1 MTGIESLNAVGFF
14 TLKTDRKIVMSN
26 FIPKKA
32 QRFSVS
38 AIAGAFS
45 LAAVCALGLAGNTA
59 MAKEYKM
66 KLATATVNDVQTEA
80 IKRLAKRIEERSE
93 GRIKTELYP
102 AAQLGSNTRMIEG
115 LQFGTIEFYTGPAA
129 YLVGVD
135 SRYQAMDV
143 PGVFKDARH
152 AQRTFSDPEFREY
165 FMAMGESK
173 GLVGLGM
180 YIYGNTAFTTAF
192 EGKTLADFQGKKV
205 RVLASRIER
214 KGAELM
220 GATAVPVDFSE
231 MVTALQQGTIDGIKS
246 SPPAFTSLKLYNIV
260 KNITATEDGVMGEV
274 MLASKVWWDTLPDD
288 LKAIVKEEA
297 VALEPELYDFVLQD
311 QANAY
316 KTWQEQGGNVFQ
328 LPEDERA
335 KLLENMKQATIELMA
350 ENKANAEVMD
360 LTLKVAERVK

>member
-1 MTGIESLNAVGFF
+1 MLIRTQQEKRRSLSKLAGALSVAV
-14 TLKTDRKIVMSN
+14 LCV
-26 FIPKKA
+26 
-32 QRFSVS
+32 
-38 AIAGAFS
+38 AGAFS
-45 LAAVCALGLAGNTA
+45 QSALAA
-59 MAKEYKM
+59 EYKM

-80 IKRLAKRIEERSE
+80 IKRFAKRIEERSQ
-93 GRIKTELYP
+93 GQIKTELYP
-102 AAQLGSNTRMIEG
+102 AAQLGSNARMIEG

-135 SRYQAMDV
+135 ARYQVMDV
-143 PGVFKDARH
+143 PGVFTDARH

-165 FMAMGESK
+165 FMKIGESK

-180 YIYGNTAFTTAF
+180 YIYGNTAFATKF
-192 EGKTLADFQGKKV
+192 PGKTLADFNGKKV

-231 MVTALQQGTIDGIKS
+231 IVTALQQGTIDGIKS

-260 KNITATEDGVMGEV
+260 DNVTATEDGVMGEV
-274 MLASKVWWDTLPDD
+274 MLVSKVWWDTLPKD
-288 LKAIVKEEA
+288 LQKILKEEA

-316 KTWQEQGGNVFQ
+316 KLWAEQGGTVHK
-328 LPEDERA
+328 LPEQERTE
-335 KLLENMKQATIELMA
+335 LLGKMKAATVELMN
-350 ENKANAEVMD
+350 ENKATAEAMNM
-360 LTLKVAERVK
+360 TLKVADRVK

>member
-1 MTGIESLNAVGFF
+1 MKHNKLKFALAGVVAACAFGF
-14 TLKTDRKIVMSN
+14 S
-26 FIPKKA
+26 P
-32 QRFSVS
+32 
-38 AIAGAFS
+38 
-45 LAAVCALGLAGNTA
+45 LAAAAA
-59 MAKEYKM
+59 EIKM

-80 IKRLAKRIEERSE
+80 IKRFAKRVEERSD

-135 SRYQAMDV
+135 SRYQVMDI
-143 PGVFKDARH
+143 PGVFTDARH

-165 FMAMGESK
+165 FMGIGESK

-180 YIYGNTAFTTAF
+180 YIYGNTAFVT
-192 EGKTLADFQGKKV
+192 KFQGETLQDFKGKKL
-205 RVLASRIER
+205 RVLASRVER

-231 MVTALQQGTIDGIKS
+231 MLTALQQGTIDGIKS

-260 KNITATEDGVMGEV
+260 DNITATEDGVMGEV
-274 MLASKVWWDTLPDD
+274 MLVSKAWWDKLPADIQVI
-288 LKAIVKEEA
+288 LKEEA
-297 VALEPELYDFVLQD
+297 IALEPELYDFVLED

-316 KTWQEQGGNVFQ
+316 KMWEEQGGTVFH
-328 LPEDERA
+328 LPENERTE
-335 KLLENMKQATIELMA
+335 LLAQMKEATIELLG
-350 ENKANAEVMD
+350 ENKKNKEALD
-360 LTLKVAERVK
+360 LTLKVADRVK

>member
-1 MTGIESLNAVGFF
+1 MLSF
-14 TLKTDRKIVMSN
+14 T
-26 FIPKKA
+26 KKVTR
-32 QRFSVS
+32 RFSVS
-38 AIAGAFS
+38 ALAG
-45 LAAVCALGLAGNTA
+45 ALGLAAVISMGVVSSPVQ
-59 MAKEYKM
+59 AKEYKM

-102 AAQLGSNTRMIEG
+102 AAQLGSNTRMVEG
-115 LQFGTIEFYTGPAA
+115 LQLGTIEFYTGPAA

-135 SRYQAMDV
+135 ARYQVMDV
-143 PGVFKDARH
+143 PGVFQDARH

-165 FMAMGESK
+165 FMGIGESK

-205 RVLASRIER
+205 RVLASKIER

-260 KNITATEDGVMGEV
+260 NNITATEDGVMGEV
-274 MLASKVWWDTLPDD
+274 MLASKVWWDSLPED
-288 LKAIVKEEA
+288 LQKIIKEESLA
-297 VALEPELYDFVLQD
+297 IEPELYDFVLND

-316 KTWQEQGGNVFQ
+316 KTWEEQGGKVFQ
-328 LPEDERA
+328 LPEQERTELLA
-335 KLLENMKQATIELMA
+335 KMKEATIELMK
-350 ENKANAEVMD
+350 ENKSTAEVME
-360 LTLKVAERVK
+360 LTLAVADRVK

>member
-1 MTGIESLNAVGFF
+1 MLSRTQQEKRKSLSK
-14 TLKTDRKIVMSN
+14 L
-26 FIPKKA
+26 
-32 QRFSVS
+32 
-38 AIAGAFS
+38 AGALS
-45 LAAVCALGLAGNTA
+45 AVVLCVAGALGQSALAT
-59 MAKEYKM
+59 EYKM

-80 IKRLAKRIEERSE
+80 IKRFAKRIEERSQ
-93 GRIKTELYP
+93 GKIKTELYP
-102 AAQLGSNTRMIEG
+102 AAQLGSNARMIEG

-135 SRYQAMDV
+135 ARYQVMDV
-143 PGVFKDARH
+143 PGVFTDARH

-165 FMAMGESK
+165 FMKIGENK

-180 YIYGNTAFTTAF
+180 YIYGNTAFATKFA
-192 EGKTLADFQGKKV
+192 GKTVADFNGKKV

-231 MVTALQQGTIDGIKS
+231 IVTALQQGTIDGIKS

-260 KNITATEDGVMGEV
+260 DNVTATEDGVMGEV
-274 MLASKVWWDTLPDD
+274 MLVSKVWWDTLPKD
-288 LKAIVKEEA
+288 LQKILKEEA

-316 KTWQEQGGNVFQ
+316 KLWAEQGGTVHK
-328 LPEDERA
+328 LPEQERTE
-335 KLLENMKQATIELMA
+335 LLGKMKAATVELMN
-350 ENKANAEVMD
+350 ENKATAEAMNM
-360 LTLKVAERVK
+360 TLKVADRVK

>member
-1 MTGIESLNAVGFF
+1 F

-26 FIPKKA
+26 FIQKKA

-80 IKRLAKRIEERSE
+80 IKRLAKRIEARSE

-115 LQFGTIEFYTGPAA
+115 LQFGTTEFSTGPAA

-260 KNITATEDGVMGEV
+260 NNITATEDGVMGEV
-274 MLASKVWWDTLPDD
+274 MLASKVWWDTLP
-288 LKAIVKEEA
+288 
-297 VALEPELYDFVLQD
+297 
-311 QANAY
+311 
-316 KTWQEQGGNVFQ
+316 
-328 LPEDERA
+328 
-335 KLLENMKQATIELMA
+335 
-350 ENKANAEVMD
+350 
-360 LTLKVAERVK
+360 